1 MFACCTVDIMM
12 AVSVSVS
19 IDFTD
24 VILVS
29 EDTYGD
35 DECDENFEDD
45 EGDEDVKA
53 YLCPKKG

>member
-45 EGDEDVKA
+45 EGVKA

>member
-24 VILVS
+24 VIMVS
-29 EDTYGD
+29 GDTYEE
-35 DECDENFEDD
+35 DEEDNEDD
-45 EGDEDVKA
+45 DKYLVVK
-53 YLCPKKG
+53 LI